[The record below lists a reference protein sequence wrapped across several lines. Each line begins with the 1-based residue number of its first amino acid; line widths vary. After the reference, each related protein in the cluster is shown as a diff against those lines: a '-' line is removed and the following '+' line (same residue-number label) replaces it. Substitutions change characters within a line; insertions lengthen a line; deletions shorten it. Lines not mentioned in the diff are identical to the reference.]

1 MKKLVFFTVL
11 LSILAFACTDNP
23 LFKVSIDIP
32 YNTTYTV
39 KASDQVEGQLIL
51 ESDEGSYSSFLA
63 KVQEEMDNN
72 GIEANFEADITHLEI
87 TIPEEVELDWS
98 VLGNVN
104 IDFSVNGESST
115 LLDEVSFPSEN
126 SKIMKVGLPASGI
139 SINDFLSYESAS
151 IKIVADLEESLA
163 DDITLTISAEV
174 KVSSLDKE

>member
-1 MKKLVFFTVL
+1 MKKLVFSTVL
-11 LSILAFACTDNP
+11 LAILAFACTDNP

-51 ESDEGSYSSFLA
+51 ESDEGSYSTFIS

-87 TIPEEVELDWS
+87 SIPEEVELDWS
-98 VLGNVN
+98 VLGNVS
-104 IDFSVNGESST
+104 IDFSVNGEAST
-115 LLDEVSFPSEN
+115 LLDEVSFPSDN
-126 SKIMKVGLPASGI
+126 SKIMKVGLPSGGI

-163 DDITLTISAEV
+163 DDVTLAISAEV
-174 KVSSLDKE
+174 KVSSNDKE